1 MGKTAS
7 IELLLMFRRTRFS
20 LIALIGLSFSV
31 AAQADFFDGCHASKR
46 GDFKETLQHWNE
58 LAENGNSVAQYN
70 VDVMYDEGTGI
81 LQDSAKVINWWRK
94 AAAQDHVL
102 AQHNL
107 ALLYIECGG
116 EDDLR
121 QAARWLKRAVTK
133 GFVPSQY
140 SLAKLYATGPGIKKD
155 KLTFTIPV
163 HFNPYQTP

>member
-1 MGKTAS
+1 
-7 IELLLMFRRTRFS
+7 
-20 LIALIGLSFSV
+20 
-31 AAQADFFDGCHASKR
+31 
-46 GDFKETLQHWNE
+46 
-58 LAENGNSVAQYN
+58 
-70 VDVMYDEGTGI
+70 MYDEGTGV

-102 AQHNL
+102 AQHNF
-107 ALLYIECGG
+107 ALLYIEGGG

-133 GFVPSQY
+133 GLVLSQY

-155 KLTFTIPV
+155 KPTFTIPV